1 MKATKRGSVFQQ
13 NPVLSRIYARW
24 VELLRT
30 YCNRNET
37 TRQVDGLVTEA
48 RASTGQI
55 PRSRRSS
62 PRGHRKLPARTRQ
75 EIVYRYQAGERVVD
89 RAQAL
94 SINKVTVID
103 HLDRASVARRPRGMS
118 DTQIDEAVQL
128 YVSGLSLARIGE
140 RLGFSARTVQS
151 RLRERGVRFRDTHGR
166 ER

>member
-1 MKATKRGSVFQQ
+1 MVG
-13 NPVLSRIYARW
+13 
-24 VELLRT
+24 LLRS
-30 YCNRNET
+30 YCNQNET
-37 TRQVDGLVTEA
+37 ARQIDVLVAEA
-48 RASTGQI
+48 QASASQI

-75 EIVYRYQAGERVVD
+75 EIVDKYQAGERVVD
-89 RAQAL
+89 IARAL

-103 HLDRASVARRPRGMS
+103 HLNRADVERRPLGMS

-128 YVSGLSLARIGE
+128 YASGLSLARIGE
-140 RLGFSARTVQS
+140 RLGFSARTIQS